1 MTIDAVNGSAARTPV
16 DGCLI
21 CEESIGPE
29 RKLVFETEH
38 LVGYASR
45 VYPWGVIVATQRHDC
60 DGPWALN
67 DAEAVE
73 LGRLVPRI
81 SQTIRKT
88 GSSATY
94 IVAFNE
100 ELPLAHFHIGFLSR
114 YLPLSEAEH
123 VAMHSRVE
131 QQAPDPVQV
140 ATEVAA
146 SLRAQF

>member
-1 MTIDAVNGSAARTPV
+1 M
-16 DGCLI
+16 I
-21 CEESIGPE
+21 CEESQGPDS
-29 RKLVFETEH
+29 KIIFATEH

-73 LGRLVPRI
+73 LGRLVPRL
-81 SQTIRKT
+81 SGAIRRT
-88 GSSATY
+88 GSPATY

-123 VAMHSRVE
+123 VAMHDRVE
-131 QQAPDPVQV
+131 QEAVDPVQV
-140 ATEVAA
+140 AADVAA
-146 SLRAQF
+146 ELRAQF